1 MQSFTEEN
9 YLKIIYHLSSDTDA
23 AVQTNAIAEKMGT
36 KAASVTD
43 MIKKLADKQLIIYQ
57 KYQGVKLT
65 NTGRRTAINIVR
77 KHRLWEVF
85 LVEKL
90 NFKWDEV
97 HDIAEELE
105 HINSSELIERLDEFL
120 AFPKNDPHGDP
131 IPDKDGKFDSATFIK
146 LNKLKPNDQ
155 GLVMGV
161 SEHSSAF
168 LKHLEKLG
176 LTLGK
181 LVKVTDITD
190 FDGSIELLVES
201 KKINISREVAKHI
214 LIKA

>member
-1 MQSFTEEN
+1 
-9 YLKIIYHLSSDTDA
+9 
-23 AVQTNAIAEKMGT
+23 
-36 KAASVTD
+36 
-43 MIKKLADKQLIIYQ
+43 
-57 KYQGVKLT
+57 
-65 NTGRRTAINIVR
+65 
-77 KHRLWEVF
+77 
-85 LVEKL
+85 VEKL
-90 NFKWDEV
+90 NFKWDEI

-131 IPDKDGKFDSATFIK
+131 IPDKDGKFDSATFVK
-146 LNKLKPNDQ
+146 LNKLKTNEQ

>member
-23 AVQTNAIAEKMGT
+23 AVQTNAIAEKIGT

-65 NTGRRTAINIVR
+65 DTGKRTAINIVR

-146 LNKLKPNDQ
+146 LNKLKTNEQ
-155 GLVMGV
+155 GLVIGV

-181 LVKVTDITD
+181 LVRVTDITD